1 MSLDDDVPTNKDKR
15 RVDIDVDSES
25 TSDAE
30 NDEYVDEY
38 KEDEQSPKSSFSPY
52 FVCSYILF
60 ALGQCFSYVLSEGKA
75 SYQLHVFFY
84 FFYSVAW

>member
-38 KEDEQSPKSSFSPY
+38 KEDE
-52 FVCSYILF
+52 
-60 ALGQCFSYVLSEGKA
+60 
-75 SYQLHVFFY
+75 
-84 FFYSVAW
+84 